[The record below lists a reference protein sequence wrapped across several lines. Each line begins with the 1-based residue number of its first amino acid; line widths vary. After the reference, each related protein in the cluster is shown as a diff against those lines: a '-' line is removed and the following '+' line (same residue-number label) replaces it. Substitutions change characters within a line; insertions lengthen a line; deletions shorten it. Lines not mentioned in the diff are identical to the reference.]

1 MKRCPG
7 SPELPEVLFMPL
19 LLTDGEAYA
28 KGMDLTQYCFV
39 DVVVSSV
46 SLEEFAA
53 ILLPFLLSLF

>member
-1 MKRCPG
+1 
-7 SPELPEVLFMPL
+7 MPL

-53 ILLPFLLSLF
+53 ILQPFLLSLF